1 MNILI
6 TGAYGFVGTN
16 LINNLKIK
24 HTTFTDLISCV
35 RQEKVY

>member
-16 LINNLKIK
+16 LINNLKLN
-24 HTTFTDLISCV
+24 TTFTDLISCV